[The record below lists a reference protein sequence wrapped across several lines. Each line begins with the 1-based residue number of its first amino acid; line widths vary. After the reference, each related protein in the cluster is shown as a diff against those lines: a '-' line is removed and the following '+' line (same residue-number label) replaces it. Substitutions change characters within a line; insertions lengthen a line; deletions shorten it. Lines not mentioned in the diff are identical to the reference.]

1 MTIAKEQEDHFH
13 DYLSEIYSLQLLNI
27 DPQPLFERMHDA
39 YCSNQLNY
47 IQYDYLLRAFEVH
60 SAGLP
65 V

>member
-27 DPQPLFERMHDA
+27 DPQPLSERMHDA
-39 YCSNQLNY
+39 YCSNQLSY
-47 IQYDYLLRAFEVH
+47 SHYDYLLRAFELH